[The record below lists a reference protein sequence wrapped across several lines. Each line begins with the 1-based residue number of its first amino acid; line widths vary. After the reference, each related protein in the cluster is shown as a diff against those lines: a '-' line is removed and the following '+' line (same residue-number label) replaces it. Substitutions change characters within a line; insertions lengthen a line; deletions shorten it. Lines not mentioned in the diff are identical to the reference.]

1 LTRVRPF
8 GCRTRAAMAP
18 NKKKN
23 AMSMAELSKMFGGN
37 PNSGALPTR
46 SEGKEETRGRRDDR
60 RGRDDDEFGG
70 GGWRNEE
77 RGGRFG
83 GRDRDDDRRDW
94 RGGGRDG
101 GRGGGNDD
109 WKSMLSGRGG
119 ASSRPGGGSSMEDRR
134 AQFGAGVRAQLRGEK
149 VDEPL
154 EPAKKFQPQQRRAPP
169 PPKEEKAKKPVVAAK
184 KPEEPTGPIPDEEL
198 LNDFRAELKE
208 LWDRQNFSDLS
219 DLPDLTEAEFG
230 SGMACK
236 IVAQNLMRCS
246 RGKQPEVI
254 SKLIQDSK
262 PIFAW
267 LWENDTRRRVKVE
280 FLFDLQEAVYQ
291 QKCPRLSPEWALI
304 EAVFDGLYFNEV
316 LAEPY
321 FFLWADDTKD
331 TRDGKIEV
339 MFQANAWLDWLKKA
353 KVFGEETS
361 DSDEES
367 DSGSE
372 EEEDEDK
379 EEELVPLGGAY
390 AGRKLMAVAR

>member
-1 LTRVRPF
+1 
-8 GCRTRAAMAP
+8 MAP

-37 PNSGALPTR
+37 PNQGALPTR

-70 GGWRNEE
+70 GGWRNED

-83 GRDRDDDRRDW
+83 GDRGGGRFGDRDDRDW

-101 GRGGGNDD
+101 GRGGGGNDD
-109 WKSMLSGRGG
+109 WKAMLSGRGG
-119 ASSRPGGGSSMEDRR
+119 GGSSRPGAGSSMEDRR
-134 AQFGAGVRAQLRGEK
+134 SQFGAGVRAKLRGEAP
-149 VDEPL
+149 DEPVQSSGSK
-154 EPAKKFQPQQRRAPP
+154 PFQPQQRRAPP
-169 PPKEEKAKKPVVAAK
+169 PPKEEKAKKPIFVAK
-184 KPEEPTGPIPDEEL
+184 KVEEPVGPIPDEEL
-198 LNDFRAELKE
+198 LNDFRAEVTE
-208 LWDRQNFSDLS
+208 MWDRQNFSDLK
-219 DLPDLTEAEFG
+219 DLPDMTDAEFG
-230 SGMACK
+230 SGMVCK
-236 IVAQNLMRCS
+236 IVAQNLMRCA
-246 RGKQPEVI
+246 RGKQPEQI
-254 SKLIQDSK
+254 SKLIADSEAM
-262 PIFAW
+262 FDW

-280 FLFDLQEAVYQ
+280 FLFDLQEAVFQ

-304 EAVFDGLYFNEV
+304 EAVFDGLYFNQV

-353 KVFGEETS
+353 KAFGEETS
-361 DSDEES
+361 DSEDE
-367 DSGSE
+367 SGSGS

-379 EEELVPLGGAY
+379 EEEELVPLGGAY